1 MALEIT
7 SELAGV
13 IRREAKTHGK
23 SVEDF
28 LRFAIQ
34 RDRVLTARQKI
45 EQEQE
50 WWENLPLTK
59 RAEYEG
65 KYVAVHNKKLV
76 DHDKNENQLYFRV
89 REKYGKTSILIIP
102 AEGPRE
108 IRIYSPRI
116 IQR

>member
-1 MALEIT
+1 MTLEIT
-7 SELAGV
+7 NELAGV
-13 IRREAKTHGK
+13 IQQEARKRGK

-28 LRFAIQ
+28 LKIAIR

-50 WWENLPLTK
+50 WWESLPLTK

-65 KYVAVHNKKLV
+65 KYVAIHDKKLI
-76 DHDKNENQLYFRV
+76 DYDKDRDRLYFRV
-89 REKYGKTSILIIP
+89 REKYGKTSVLIIP